1 MKLFDK
7 YGNGITIALIL
18 LACFIIYYYYSY
30 IDGKS
35 MGMGMEYLT
44 SDINSA
50 YSDKNGG
57 GSSAGQ
63 QQPSPNTE
71 VNTGNFAEVN
81 GMQSSIIQPQGS
93 VNTQAT
99 IQNPNDLLPH
109 SSQSDSQWAVLS
121 PSGQGEL
128 SNINLLQAGYHAGID
143 TVGSSMRN
151 ANLQVRSEPP
161 NPMLNNISPWNISTI
176 TPSNGRL
183 SLEIG
188 SGPL

>member
-1 MKLFDK
+1 MKFFTLDK
-7 YGNGITIALIL
+7 YGNGVTIALLL

-30 IDGKS
+30 IYGKS
-35 MGMGMEYLT
+35 MGMEYIT
-44 SDINSA
+44 SDINQA
-50 YSDKNGG
+50 YSDKGPNV
-57 GSSAGQ
+57 SSS
-63 QQPSPNTE
+63 QQPTPNTE
-71 VNTGNFAEVN
+71 TNTGNFAEVN
-81 GMQSSIIQPQGS
+81 GIQSSIIQPQGS
-93 VNTQAT
+93 VNSAS
-99 IQNPNDLLPH
+99 IQNPSDLLPH
-109 SSQSDSQWAVLS
+109 AQSDPQWAVLA

-128 SNINLLQAGYHAGID
+128 ANINLLQAGYHSGID

-161 NPMLNNISPWNISTI
+161 NPILNNISPWNVSTI

>member
-1 MKLFDK
+1 MKFFTLDK
-7 YGNGITIALIL
+7 YGNGVTIALLL

-30 IDGKS
+30 IYGKS
-35 MGMGMEYLT
+35 MGMEYIT
-44 SDINSA
+44 SDMNRA
-50 YSDKNGG
+50 YSDKMDGTPAVNMP
-57 GSSAGQ
+57 SN
-63 QQPSPNTE
+63 QPSPNTE

-81 GMQSSIIQPQGS
+81 GIQSSIIQQQGS
-93 VNTQAT
+93 MNSAN
-99 IQNPNDLLPH
+99 IQNPNDLLPT
-109 SSQSDSQWAVLS
+109 SQSDPQWAVLA

-161 NPMLNNISPWNISTI
+161 NPILNNISPWNVSTI

-188 SGPL
+188 NGPL

>member
-35 MGMGMEYLT
+35 MGMEYIT
-44 SDINSA
+44 SDINQA
-50 YSDKNGG
+50 YSDKRDG
-57 GSSAGQ
+57 GSSLM

-81 GMQSSIIQPQGS
+81 GIQSSIIQSQVS
-93 VNTQAT
+93 VNQST
-99 IQNPNDLLPH
+99 IQNPNDLLP
-109 SSQSDSQWAVLS
+109 SSNQSDSQWAVLS

-128 SNINLLQAGYHAGID
+128 ANINLLQAGYHAGID

-161 NPMLNNISPWNISTI
+161 NPILNNISPWNVSTI
-176 TPSNGRL
+176 TPSKGRQ